1 MTPVGAGTAGS
12 AGPGAGGDSPFVG
25 AGWGFPLRTSP
36 TGALALVRGD
46 EELEESIRLVL
57 GTAHGERPRRPDFGC
72 GIHDLVFD
80 ALDARLSA
88 RVAAEV
94 RASLLRW
101 EPRIDV
107 LDVRATG
114 DPARPGVLLI
124 DVAYAP
130 RDTNDA
136 RNLVVPFYV
145 LPGED
150 A

>member
-1 MTPVGAGTAGS
+1 MREDRMTAGQ
-12 AGPGAGGDSPFVG
+12 AGDSPFVG
-25 AGWGFPLRTSP
+25 AGWGFPLRTGP
-36 TGALALVRGD
+36 TGAFALVRGD
-46 EELEESIRLVL
+46 EELAESIRLVL
-57 GTAHGERPRRPDFGC
+57 GTAPGERPRRPEFGC

-80 ALDARLSA
+80 ALDAQLSA
-88 RVAAEV
+88 RVSAEV
-94 RASLLRW
+94 RAALLRW

-107 LDVRATG
+107 LDVSATP
-114 DPARPGVLLI
+114 DVDRPGVLLI

-130 RDTNDA
+130 RETNDA